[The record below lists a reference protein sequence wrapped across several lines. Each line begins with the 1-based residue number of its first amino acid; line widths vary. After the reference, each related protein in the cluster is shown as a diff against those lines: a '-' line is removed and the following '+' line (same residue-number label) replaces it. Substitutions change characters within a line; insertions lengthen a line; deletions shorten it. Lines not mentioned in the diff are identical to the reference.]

1 MKRYFILYEFLSGGT
16 MFTRAEVRK
25 INFTRAEVRKINFA
39 RVKLAEVEA
48 KVAKDLNVSFV
59 QIKACNRV

>member
-16 MFTRAEVRK
+16 M
-25 INFTRAEVRKINFA
+25 FTRAEVRKINFA